1 LTITHLAYRIAHEF
15 TGSVVA
21 LAAMMGKGQQVLTN
35 KLNPNY
41 DSHHLSIEELEM
53 MGDFTNRNIDIARYF
68 ADKANAVVVK
78 VPDAPMDGDMSLL
91 DGFLDITREMGEMS
105 FEFQKSWADGEI
117 TKREFQC
124 IKSEV
129 SDVQSKLL
137 AWLAAIERVS
147 K

>member
-1 LTITHLAYRIAHEF
+1 
-15 TGSVVA
+15 
-21 LAAMMGKGQQVLTN
+21 
-35 KLNPNY
+35 
-41 DSHHLSIEELEM
+41 
-53 MGDFTNRNIDIARYF
+53 
-68 ADKANAVVVK
+68 
-78 VPDAPMDGDMSLL
+78 
-91 DGFLDITREMGEMS
+91 MGEMS